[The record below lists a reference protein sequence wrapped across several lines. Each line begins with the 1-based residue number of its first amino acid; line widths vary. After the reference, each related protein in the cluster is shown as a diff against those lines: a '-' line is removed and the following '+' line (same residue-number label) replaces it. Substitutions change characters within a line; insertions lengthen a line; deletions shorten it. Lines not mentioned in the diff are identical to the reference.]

1 MRDEADRSWDR
12 VRGEMG
18 SNRTLESFQ
27 KSMDIAMHLLFL
39 SIEKVRDQEVTDPG
53 EAMVKDA
60 VFAQTEYLKAGADL
74 TLKMVAVGDNTP

>member
-1 MRDEADRSWDR
+1 
-12 VRGEMG
+12 
-18 SNRTLESFQ
+18 
-27 KSMDIAMHLLFL
+27 MHLLFL